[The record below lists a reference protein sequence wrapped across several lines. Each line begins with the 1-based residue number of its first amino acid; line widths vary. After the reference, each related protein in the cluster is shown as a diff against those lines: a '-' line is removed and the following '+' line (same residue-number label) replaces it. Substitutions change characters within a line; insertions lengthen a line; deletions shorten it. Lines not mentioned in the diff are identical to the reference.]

1 MLMRA
6 FSLTLGQIGDP
17 VFRGVL
23 IKSILFTLI
32 LFVGLT
38 LLFYWA
44 APEVKVFESDWLQ
57 WLNGVLE
64 VGGGLAF
71 FALLVLTLSATAT
84 LIGGIFLD
92 DIAEAVEKR
101 HYAGDPE
108 GQSADFPTTFAVSI
122 RFIGITILLNI
133 LALPLYLIAL
143 LFPPLFAC
151 IFYGLNGYLLSREYF
166 ELVSLRHQDAKVGR
180 QLRKANRTKVFLAGV
195 IIAFFITIPIVN
207 LVVPILATAF
217 MLHIFKA
224 LQTTQSTEIV
234 S

>member
-1 MLMRA
+1 MLLRA

-38 LLFYWA
+38 LVFYWA
-44 APEVKVFESDWLQ
+44 VPEVKVFESDWLQ

-64 VGGGLAF
+64 AGSGLAF
-71 FALLVLTLSATAT
+71 FALLVLTFSATAT

-101 HYAGDPE
+101 HYAGDPK
-108 GQSADFPTTFAVSI
+108 GQSADFSETFAVSM
-122 RFIGITILLNI
+122 RFIGVTVLLNI

-195 IIAFFITIPIVN
+195 IIAFFITLPIVN

-224 LQTTQSTEIV
+224 LQTTQTTEVV

>member
-1 MLMRA
+1 MLSRA

-32 LFVGLT
+32 LFAGLT
-38 LLFYWA
+38 LVFYWA
-44 APEVKVFESDWLQ
+44 IPEVTVFESDWLQ
-57 WLNGVLE
+57 WLNSVLE
-64 VGGGLAF
+64 VGGGMAF
-71 FALLVLTLSATAT
+71 FALLVLTFSATAT

-101 HYAGDPE
+101 HYAGHPP
-108 GQSADFPTTFAVSI
+108 GRSADFSKAFAVSV

-143 LFPPLFAC
+143 LFPPLFAFV
-151 IFYGLNGYLLSREYF
+151 FYGLNGYLLGREYF
-166 ELVSLRHQDAKVGR
+166 ELVSLRHQDANAAR
-180 QLRKANRTKVFLAGV
+180 QLRKANGIKVFLAGV
-195 IIAFFITIPIVN
+195 MIAFFITVPIVN

-217 MLHIFKA
+217 MLHIFKS
-224 LQTTQSTEIV
+224 LQTAQTTEIAP
-234 S
+234 